1 LSYLRGH
8 ALSAAAVPRSPRITR
23 VRARK
28 PVQAM
33 PFAILGLAGLASY
46 LAEDWI
52 AGLAILVLWGVWAFL
67 REDNHPPVIPLA
79 LTFQWTQVTCGIYYY
94 ALTGRQLEAMYA
106 SDYRRMVL
114 IGLGCIVA
122 LALGLGA
129 GLRLGKLQFKAET
142 SKPAFV
148 LTWRSLFLAY
158 VGSTLLNGV
167 LHEVAWS
174 LPGLTQGLLAIGY
187 LRLGALFL
195 MFRRLVSP
203 RFRWEWVAGL
213 LVFEV
218 VLGFTGYFA
227 GFREP
232 LVIFALA
239 LIETFDVRALTHW
252 MRMGLLTAFGA
263 LLGVMWIGIRTTY
276 RAEVDQSLTESRA
289 ERLQQVGALSS
300 VWFESE
306 LDSMAEDVDRLVERL
321 WAIYYPALA
330 VSRVPSVLPY
340 DDGAI
345 LLSAVT
351 HLVTPRILFPDKGVL
366 QSDSELVRKYTGV
379 FVAGPDQN
387 TSIAFGY
394 AAESY
399 VDFGVP
405 LMFVPSL
412 IFGLIMGVVYRAL
425 FHYIRRGELA
435 VGFACVLFWVS
446 LYLFERSWVKT
457 LGTTGTI
464 LIYLGGLV
472 WLLDRKLSGRGA
484 GRGHR
489 GRIRARPIP

>member
-1 LSYLRGH
+1 MNV
-8 ALSAAAVPRSPRITR
+8 AVAVAVAAVLFT
-23 VRARK
+23 
-28 PVQAM
+28 
-33 PFAILGLAGLASY
+33 Y

-52 AGLAILVLWGVWAFL
+52 AGLAIFVLWGIWMWL
-67 REDNHPPVIPLA
+67 RDEGHAPVVPLA

-94 ALTGRQLEAMYA
+94 ALTGRELQAMYA

-114 IGLGCIVA
+114 LGLGCVAA

-129 GLRLGKLQFKAET
+129 GLRLGRTRFREQGGKA
-142 SKPAFV
+142 SFAFS
-148 LTWRSLFLAY
+148 WRSLFLAY
-158 VGSTLLNGV
+158 VASTLLNGV

-174 LPGLTQGLLAIGY
+174 VPGLTQGLLAIGY

-195 MFRRLVSP
+195 LFRRLVSP
-203 RFRWEWVAGL
+203 RFRSEWIAGL
-213 LVFEV
+213 LAIEV
-218 VLGFTGYFA
+218 MLGFTGYFA

-239 LIETFDVRALTHW
+239 LIETFDVRSLAHW
-252 MRMGLLTAFGA
+252 MRVGLVGA
-263 LLGVMWIGIRTTY
+263 LGILLGTVWIGIRTTY
-276 RAEVDQSLTESRA
+276 RAEVDENVAESRA
-289 ERLQQVGALSS
+289 ERLERVGALSS
-300 VWFESE
+300 AWFGSE
-306 LDSMAEDVDRLVERL
+306 LGSIAEDVDNLVDRM
-321 WAIYYPALA
+321 WTIYYPALA
-330 VSRVPSVLPY
+330 VSRVPAVLPH

-345 LLSAVT
+345 LLSAIT
-351 HLVTPRILFPDKGVL
+351 HLMMPRILFPDKGVL
-366 QSDSELVRKYTGV
+366 QSDSELVRKYTGI

-412 IFGLIMGVVYRAL
+412 VFGLMMGSLYRAL
-425 FHYIRRGELA
+425 FHYIRRRELA
-435 VGFACVLFWVS
+435 VGFACVLFWIS

-472 WLLDRKLSGRGA
+472 WLLDQKLKGRERQRA
-484 GRGHR
+484 QRRGTR
-489 GRIRARPIP
+489 LRPTS